1 MTVLKLVCNIMFF
14 IFGAGWILQ
23 GVKDS
28 VKTYS
33 KLLSVISI
41 SAGIIICLYSFTI
54 WFMVW
59 GVRYE

>member
-54 WFMVW
+54 WFMV
-59 GVRYE
+59 